1 MHAASLSRLSSIKI
15 YIYTPPLTHTNT
27 QKNLWGLLF
36 QFRGSV
42 WSSVLTY
49 CSLNT
54 ALTFLIYYLQ
64 NVEGVRITFS
74 GAGHGLM
81 SLLVSYL
88 VVSKVYLSLDRY
100 MEGREAVGGA
110 MGAMRELHQAALI

>member
-1 MHAASLSRLSSIKI
+1 
-15 YIYTPPLTHTNT
+15 
-27 QKNLWGLLF
+27 
-36 QFRGSV
+36 
-42 WSSVLTY
+42 
-49 CSLNT
+49 
-54 ALTFLIYYLQ
+54 
-64 NVEGVRITFS
+64 
-74 GAGHGLM
+74 M